1 MPYAISGKYHIL
13 KNNLTVEFGTPFK
26 VEENDN
32 LEEMF
37 LSMIDE
43 DNANRKQRLKL

>member
-1 MPYAISGKYHIL
+1 MIL
-13 KNNLTVEFGTPFK
+13 KLTAHQAGF
-26 VEENDN
+26 ENDN

-37 LSMIDE
+37 LAMIDE